1 MAGHIA
7 IVGLG
12 RTGAA
17 IGLGLKRSTLHG
29 VEVWG
34 HDKEP
39 EAAKAARRSGAIDKV
54 KHNLPSAVSGAKL
67 VVLAAPA
74 SQTAGILRTIASSLV
89 PGSVVTDT
97 RGAKASVLRLA
108 KEHLPDSV
116 GFVAGHPVPAL
127 NKLISGAERLFEGGT
142 YCIVASNGTPE
153 GAFKDVT
160 NLATLLGAIPYF
172 MSVEEHDSYRA
183 VTEVLPTLL
192 SAALIETVRESGGWQ
207 EILKVAG
214 PNFGAATLSG
224 AVPPMD
230 AATDAIENRE
240 VVLRWLD
247 DVSER
252 LAELRS
258 LVDGGEQAEEPLA
271 DKLARAFVAREDLG
285 KPADPDDSGLAA
297 LPDAAEGAQQFFFGN
312 LFRWGRRKN

>member
-17 IGLGLKRSTLHG
+17 IGLGLKRSTLHD

-54 KHNLPSAVSGAKL
+54 KHNLPAAVSGAKL

-74 SQTAGILRTIASSLV
+74 SQTPNILRTIASSLV

-127 NKLISGAERLFEGGT
+127 NKLISDAVRLFEGGT

-160 NLATLLGAIPYF
+160 NLATLLGATPYF

-192 SAALIETVRESGGWQ
+192 SAALIETARESGGWQ

-224 AVPPMD
+224 TIPPMD

-240 VVLRWLD
+240 MVLRWLD
-247 DVSER
+247 DVSQR
-252 LAELRS
+252 LAALRS
-258 LVDGGEQAEEPLA
+258 LVDGGDQGEGPLA
-271 DKLARAFVAREDLG
+271 DMLARAFVAREDLG
-285 KPADPDDSGLAA
+285 KPADPNDGGMPA

-312 LFRWGRRKN
+312 LLRWGRRKN